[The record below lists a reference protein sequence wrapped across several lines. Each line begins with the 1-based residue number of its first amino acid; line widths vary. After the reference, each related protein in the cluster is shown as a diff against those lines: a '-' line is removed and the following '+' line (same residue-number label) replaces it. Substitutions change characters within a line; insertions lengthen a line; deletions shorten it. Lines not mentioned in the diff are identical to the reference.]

1 MKKICIDARMIESA
15 GIGTYLKSL
24 LKNLKSNNFKV
35 SLIVKPGVIKREKWL
50 SSFDLIYL
58 DAPIYSIKEQLL
70 LPFKVPKCDLF
81 FVPHF
86 NIPLLPIR
94 AKKRLVTIHDVYHLS
109 FLSSLKFFEK
119 IYAKHFICKAA
130 LQSDKVITVSEFS
143 KSEIIKYTRTKSDK
157 IEVIHNAIDTDL
169 FNIKEDEKN
178 TDNIEK
184 KRSENKKIIDKLKI
198 LPKKYFLFV
207 GNLKPHK
214 NLINLLKAFEKLLDD
229 FNDVYL
235 VVVGKSAN
243 LINAIDIQKVL
254 EKKEFLSKKLVFI
267 DNALDKDLP
276 YIYMGAISLVFP
288 SYYEGFGYP
297 PLEAMSVKCPVIASN
312 VASLP
317 EICEKAASFVDPNNP
332 TSIYN
337 SMKRMILDDA
347 YKDDLIEKG
356 LKRVKNFTIE
366 NFVNKHI
373 DQIQKLLGL

>member
-24 LKNLKSNNFKV
+24 LKNLKSKNFKI
-35 SLIVKPGVIKREKWL
+35 SLIVKPRVIERVKWL
-50 SSFDLIYL
+50 KNFDLIYL

-70 LPFKVPKCDLF
+70 LPFKIPKCDLF

-94 AKKRLVTIHDVYHLS
+94 AKKRLVTIHDVYHLA

-119 IYAKHFICKAA
+119 IYAKYFICKAA
-130 LQSDKVITVSEFS
+130 LHSDKIITVSEFS
-143 KSEIIKYTRTKSDK
+143 KSEIIKYTKVKSDK
-157 IEVIHNAIDTDL
+157 IEVIHNAIDRDL
-169 FNIKEDEKN
+169 FNIKKDEKN

-184 KRSENKKIIDKLKI
+184 KQSENKKKIDKLKI

-214 NLINLLKAFEKLLDD
+214 NLINLLKAFEKIHKD
-229 FNDVYL
+229 FNDIFL
-235 VVVGKSAN
+235 VIVGKSAN

-254 EKKEFLSKKLVFI
+254 EKKEFLRKKVIFI
-267 DNALDKDLP
+267 DNALDEELP
-276 YIYMGAISLVFP
+276 YIYRGAISLVFP

-312 VASLP
+312 V
-317 EICEKAASFVDPNNP
+317 
-332 TSIYN
+332 
-337 SMKRMILDDA
+337 
-347 YKDDLIEKG
+347 
-356 LKRVKNFTIE
+356 
-366 NFVNKHI
+366 
-373 DQIQKLLGL
+373 